1 MHSFSLH
8 TCYVGL
14 VLSEEVGISNKSQ
27 GYNAVIAIR
36 NNQTVVK
43 IYTMLI
49 LKNERKSDKTTW
61 TIDTQDKVHI
71 NNNDFL

>member
-49 LKNERKSDKTTW
+49 LKKRK
-61 TIDTQDKVHI
+61 KV
-71 NNNDFL
+71 

>member
-14 VLSEEVGISNKSQ
+14 VLSEEVGIINKSQ
-27 GYNAVIAIR
+27 GYKSVIAIR

-49 LKNERKSDKTTW
+49 LKNERKSDKTT
-61 TIDTQDKVHI
+61 
-71 NNNDFL
+71 

>member
-14 VLSEEVGISNKSQ
+14 VLSEEVGIRNKSQ
-27 GYNAVIAIR
+27 RYNVFIAIR
-36 NNQTVVK
+36 NNQTVFK

-49 LKNERKSDKTTW
+49 LKKERKSHE
-61 TIDTQDKVHI
+61 DKVHI